1 MEYVYERSK
10 YLRVGEK
17 KEETTTA
24 RDNKVLRV

>member
-1 MEYVYERSK
+1 MNGQNPK